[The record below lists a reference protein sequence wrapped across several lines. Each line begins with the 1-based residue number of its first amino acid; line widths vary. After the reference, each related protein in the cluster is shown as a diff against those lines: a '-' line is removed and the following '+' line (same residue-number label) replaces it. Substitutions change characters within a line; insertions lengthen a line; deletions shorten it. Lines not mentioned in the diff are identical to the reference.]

1 MRAAA
6 VALLLTACAY
16 PPAAPEG
23 RSESAPLPLRLTGTE
38 PFWGALIASGEIVVS
53 GADRAPL
60 RARIEAAPNLAGAS
74 GWGFSGLAENGAPLS
89 VRIVPAACSDGMSD
103 RVYPYKASVTIGRET
118 LSGCAGPESL
128 FVPVP

>member
-38 PFWGALIASGEIVVS
+38 PFWGGVITSSEIVVS
-53 GADRAPL
+53 GADRATL
-60 RARIEAAPNLAGAS
+60 RMPVDVTAGPDGRP

-89 VRIVPAACSDGMSD
+89 IRIVPAACSDGMSD
-103 RVYPYKASVTIGRET
+103 RVYPYKASVLIGRET

-128 FVPVP
+128 FVPAP